1 MKNILLASHG
11 TEGALAAENKVLE
24 MCAPGV
30 RITHLLVIPEFWKD
44 MLGDDWLN
52 NSSTRMRFEHYLE
65 MELNH
70 EMNGHLRRVQD
81 RLSKTSADA
90 AHEVVLGKPDRCLT
104 DACEQSA
111 YDLVVM
117 GSPRPKTLRGLRSRM
132 MTRHVT
138 RQLKAPLLVVPHPC
152 D

>member
-1 MKNILLASHG
+1 MKHILLASHG

-24 MCAPGV
+24 MCADGIRV
-30 RITHLLVIPEFWKD
+30 THLLVVPEFWKD

-52 NSSTRMRFEHYLE
+52 NSSTRRRFEDYLE
-65 MELNH
+65 TELSR
-70 EMNGHLRRVQD
+70 EMHGHVRRIQD
-81 RLSKTSADA
+81 RLAKKSVDT
-90 AHEVVLGKPDRCLT
+90 AHEVILGKPDRCLI

-117 GSPRPKTLRGLRSRM
+117 GSPRPRISRGLRSRM
-132 MTRHVT
+132 MTRYVA

-152 D
+152 V

>member
-30 RITHLLVIPEFWKD
+30 RVTHLLVIPEFWKD

-52 NSSTRMRFEHYLE
+52 NSSTRKRFEHYLE
-65 MELNH
+65 MELSR
-70 EMNGHLRRVQD
+70 ETNGHLRRVRD
-81 RLSKTSADA
+81 RLSKTSADS
-90 AHEVVLGKPDRCLT
+90 AHEVVLGKPDQCLT

-117 GSPRPKTLRGLRSRM
+117 GSPRPKRSRGLRSQM

-138 RQLKAPLLVVPHPC
+138 RRLKTPLLVVPHPC
-152 D
+152 G